1 MPINPDIRNEAYKF
15 FIAEVPEL
23 LQVIETGLLTI
34 RHEHNTGKVHELM
47 RAAHSIKGGSAS
59 LELDTISSIA
69 HRLETIFTALYSK
82 TLEIDIDL
90 ENQLLKAFDCLSV
103 PLKSQITTGFFDGE
117 QALAIAEP
125 IFSQI
130 EERLGD
136 ALTETD
142 SYIPSSAELGVNM
155 TLSIF
160 EVDVAEGLER
170 LVTVLANPQNY
181 EIAGELRAQAEVFAG
196 FGELLN
202 LPGFS
207 AIATKALA
215 ALEANPDLALEI
227 MELALSDFQSAREA
241 VLAGDYSTGGSPS
254 DALVTL
260 AEVGIKNREWK
271 SGDKDGE
278 WEIADFTT
286 SVNPP
291 PELLSKES
299 ENAIFSL
306 DDIFGN
312 QINLDFQEELI
323 STNNETN
330 FSRLPIL
337 KPEEIIDV
345 QVVVE
350 ATSPTEIL
358 AKEVPSLE
366 DIFCST
372 PTSFEPTTFEI
383 ESSPITDTPETLE
396 SAVQSIEDIF
406 DSLAPIQEIAALT
419 SQLDLA
425 SSSKLEKLEPTQLR
439 IDLNRTEV
447 NPGSDLT
454 FPGTTS
460 PTPNLSVRVDL
471 ERLERMNNLV
481 GELAINRNSLSLQNQ
496 QLQGAVRELLNRF
509 ARFGSL
515 VNLLQEVS
523 DQMVV
528 GASSFG
534 LIGSH
539 SGSGFN
545 RLLSVTKTMDNG
557 QTTTETSHF
566 DSLEMDRYGVL
577 HSRIQGILEE
587 IVQVEESVDDIA
599 LFAKKSDQTL
609 EQQRQRLAY
618 LRDELMWAR
627 MLPIGEVVNRFPRV
641 LRELSTTYNKPV
653 NLKLSGTGVLVDKAV
668 LEKLYDPLL
677 HLLRNAFDHGI
688 ESPEIR
694 RNLGKLEQGQI
705 EIRTYHKGSQTIIE
719 IKDDGQG
726 LNTERIGNRAIE
738 LGLISPEELA
748 TTSNN
753 RLWEFIFEPGF
764 STADQVSELSGRGVG
779 LDVVRRQLR
788 SLKGNL
794 SVTSSPGICTTF
806 TLRLPLTLTIAKLL
820 VCFVGST
827 ALALPSDSIEEI
839 IVPQANQVKQ
849 SGNQRFL
856 HWEEQLVST
865 YRMADLLKYTCPLP
879 DSLPS
884 KALVAVPSPENWALP
899 MLILKQDQQAF
910 ALEVDRLVTEQE
922 LVIKPFGSAITPPN
936 YAYGCTILG
945 DGSLIPVIDCLALL
959 EFDRTQI
966 STVTQINTELAPESD
981 LELGLSTTSATL
993 KTDRSSTIL
1002 IVDDSV
1008 ALRQTLA
1015 LTLERAGFRVLQA
1028 KDGREAIEILQQS
1041 SSVNLVIC
1049 DIEMPNMNGFEF
1061 LSQRRSDPQ
1070 LAKIPIIM
1078 LTSRSSNKHRMLA
1091 MQLGATSYF
1100 TKPYLEQ
1107 EFLTTIKEII
1117 SSC

>member
-1 MPINPDIRNEAYKF
+1 MAINPDIRDEAYKF
-15 FIAEVPEL
+15 FITEASEL
-23 LQVIETGLLTI
+23 LQIIETGLLTI
-34 RHEHNTGKVHELM
+34 RQERNTGKVHELM

-59 LELDTISSIA
+59 VELDAISTIA
-69 HRLETIFTALYSK
+69 HRLETIFTALYSES
-82 TLEIDIDL
+82 LDIDIDL
-90 ENQLLKAFDCLSV
+90 ESQLLKAFDCLSV
-103 PLKSQITTGFFDGE
+103 PLKSQITTGFFDRE
-117 QALAIAEP
+117 EALAIAEP
-125 IFSQI
+125 ILNQI
-130 EERLGD
+130 EEKLGD
-136 ALTETD
+136 AITETD
-142 SYIPSSAELGVNM
+142 SYIPSSTELGVNM

-170 LVTVLANPQNY
+170 LATVLANPQNY

-196 FGELLN
+196 FSELLN
-202 LPGFS
+202 LPGFGE
-207 AIATKALA
+207 IATKALA
-215 ALEANPDLALEI
+215 ALEANPDFALQI
-227 MELALSDFQSAREA
+227 MELALSDFQAGREA
-241 VLAGDYSTGGSPS
+241 VLAGDYTRGGSPS
-254 DALVTL
+254 DALVAL
-260 AEVGIKNREWK
+260 ADSVGEIGN
-271 SGDKDGE
+271 GE

-291 PELLSKES
+291 PELLIEEA
-299 ENAIFSL
+299 ENAILSL

-312 QINLDFQEELI
+312 QTNIDFYEE
-323 STNNETN
+323 STVTNEETYSSP
-330 FSRLPIL
+330 FPIV
-337 KPEEIIDV
+337 KKEEIIDAEL
-345 QVVVE
+345 VVE
-350 ATSPTEIL
+350 ASSQTEIL
-358 AKEVPSLE
+358 AKEIPSLE

-372 PTSFEPTTFEI
+372 PTTFEI
-383 ESSPITDTPETLE
+383 ESSPITDRPQTIE

-406 DSLAPIQEIAALT
+406 DSLAPIEEISLLT

-425 SSSKLEKLEPTQLR
+425 SSSKPGKLVSTQP
-439 IDLNRTEV
+439 IIEQNRTEV
-447 NPGSDLT
+447 KPGSDLT
-454 FPGTTS
+454 FQGTTS
-460 PTPNLSVRVDL
+460 PTPKLSVRVDL

-496 QLQGAVRELLNRF
+496 QLQGTVRELLSRF
-509 ARFGSL
+509 TRFSSL

-523 DQMVV
+523 NKMIVNT
-528 GASSFG
+528 SSLG
-534 LIGSH
+534 LIESY
-539 SGSGFN
+539 SDSDLN
-545 RLLSVTKTMDNG
+545 RSLSVKKIINNG
-557 QTTTETSHF
+557 QQTTENSNF

-577 HSRIQGILEE
+577 HSRLQGIMEE
-587 IVQVEESVDDIA
+587 IVQLEESVDDIA

-653 NLKLSGTGVLVDKAV
+653 NLKLSGTGVLIDKAV

-688 ESPEIR
+688 ESSEIR
-694 RNLGKLEQGQI
+694 RKQDKPEQGQI

-748 TTSNN
+748 TISNN

-764 STADQVSELSGRGVG
+764 STADQVSAISGRGVG

-794 SVTSSPGICTTF
+794 SVTSSPKIGTTF

-820 VCFVGST
+820 VCFVSST

-839 IVPQANQVKQ
+839 IVPKENQLKV

-856 HWEEQLVST
+856 HWQEQLLPT

-884 KALVAVPSPENWALP
+884 KALVSVASPENWALP
-899 MLILKQDQQAF
+899 MLILKQDHQAF

-922 LVIKPFGSAITPPN
+922 LVIKPFGSAIAPPN

-959 EFDRTQI
+959 EFERTQI
-966 STVTQINTELAPESD
+966 QTANQINPELAPESNIE
-981 LELGLSTTSATL
+981 LELSATSAAL
-993 KTDRSSTIL
+993 KTTQLSTIL

-1028 KDGREAIEILQQS
+1028 RDGREAIERLQQTL
-1041 SSVNLVIC
+1041 SVKLVIC
-1049 DIEMPNMNGFEF
+1049 DVEMPNMNGFEF
-1061 LSQRRSDPQ
+1061 LSQRRADPQ

-1107 EFLTTIKEII
+1107 EFLTVIKETI
-1117 SSC
+1117 SSY

>member
-1 MPINPDIRNEAYKF
+1 M
-15 FIAEVPEL
+15 
-23 LQVIETGLLTI
+23 
-34 RHEHNTGKVHELM
+34 
-47 RAAHSIKGGSAS
+47 
-59 LELDTISSIA
+59 SSIA
-69 HRLETIFTALYSK
+69 HRLETIFTALYSE

-103 PLKSQITTGFFDGE
+103 PLKLQITTGFFDRE
-117 QALAIAEP
+117 QALAIADP
-125 IFSQI
+125 ILNKI

-142 SYIPSSAELGVNM
+142 SYIPTSAELGVNM

-170 LVTVLANPQNY
+170 LSGVLANPENY
-181 EIAGELRAQAEVFAG
+181 EVAGELRAQAEVFAG

-202 LPGFS
+202 LSGFS

-215 ALEANPDLALEI
+215 ALEANPDLAIQI
-227 MELALSDFQSAREA
+227 MELALSDFQASREA
-241 VLAGDYSTGGSPS
+241 VLTGDYTTGGSPCE
-254 DALVTL
+254 ALVIL
-260 AEVGIKNREWK
+260 AEGEIG
-271 SGDKDGE
+271 SG
-278 WEIADFTT
+278 EIANFTT
-286 SVNPP
+286 SINPP
-291 PELLSKES
+291 HELLTKEA
-299 ENAIFSL
+299 ENALFSLENIFS
-306 DDIFGN
+306 N
-312 QINLDFQEELI
+312 PPNLDFHEE
-323 STNNETN
+323 SNVTNNEIY
-330 FSRLPIL
+330 SPSLPIFEQ
-337 KPEEIIDV
+337 EEILDAEVIA
-345 QVVVE
+345 E
-350 ATSPTEIL
+350 ATSAREIL
-358 AKEVPSLE
+358 AREVPSLE

-372 PTSFEPTTFEI
+372 PTSFEPATVER
-383 ESSPITDTPETLE
+383 ELLPITERPENLE
-396 SAVQSIEDIF
+396 SALQSIEDIF
-406 DSLAPIQEIAALT
+406 DSLPPIEEITSLT

-425 SSSKLEKLEPTQLR
+425 SSSKVEKLVPTQAKLELSR
-439 IDLNRTEV
+439 AEV
-447 NPGSDLT
+447 NPSTALT
-454 FPGTTS
+454 FPETTS
-460 PTPNLSVRVDL
+460 PTHNLSVRVDI

-481 GELAINRNSLSLQNQ
+481 GELAINRNSLSLQHQ
-496 QLQGAVRELLNRF
+496 QLQGAVRDLLNRF

-515 VNLLQEVS
+515 VTLLQEVS
-523 DQMVV
+523 DQMLVN
-528 GASSFG
+528 ASSLG
-534 LIGSH
+534 SIASH

-545 RLLSVTKTMDNG
+545 LPLSVTKTIDNG
-557 QTTTETSHF
+557 QRTTENSHF

-577 HSRIQGILEE
+577 HSRLQGILEE
-587 IVQVEESVDDIA
+587 IIQLEESVDDIA
-599 LFAKKSDQTL
+599 IFAKKSDQSL

-641 LRELSTTYNKPV
+641 LRELSTNYNKPV
-653 NLKLSGTGVLVDKAV
+653 NLKLTGTGVLVDKAV

-694 RNLGKLEQGQI
+694 RKIGKQEVGQI
-705 EIRTYHKGSQTIIE
+705 EIKTYHKGSQTIIE
-719 IKDDGQG
+719 IRDDGQG
-726 LNTERIGNRAIE
+726 LNTEKIGYRARE
-738 LGLISPEELA
+738 LGLISAEELV
-748 TTSNN
+748 TISNN
-753 RLWEFIFEPGF
+753 RLWELIFEPGF
-764 STADQVSELSGRGVG
+764 STANQVSAISGRGVG

-794 SVTSSPGICTTF
+794 SVTSAPGIGTTF

-820 VCFVGST
+820 VCFIGTT

-839 IVPQANQVKQ
+839 IIPKANQLKQ

-856 HWEEQLVST
+856 HWQEQLLPT

-879 DSLPS
+879 DTFPS

-899 MLILKQDQQAF
+899 MLIFKQDRQAF
-910 ALEVDRLVTEQE
+910 ALEIDRLVTEQE
-922 LVIKPFGSAITPPN
+922 LVIKPFSNAISPPN

-945 DGSLIPVIDCLALL
+945 DGSVIPVIDAIALL
-959 EFDRTQI
+959 EFDRTQMA
-966 STVTQINTELAPESD
+966 TVNQINPELVPESA
-981 LELGLSTTSATL
+981 LELGLFGTSATR
-993 KTDRSSTIL
+993 KTAPSSTIL

-1028 KDGREAIEILQQS
+1028 KDGREALERLQQT

-1061 LSQRRSDPQ
+1061 LSQRRADPQ

-1078 LTSRSSNKHRMLA
+1078 LTSRSSNKHRILA

-1107 EFLTTIKEII
+1107 EFLTAIKEII

>member
-1 MPINPDIRNEAYKF
+1 MAINQDIRDEAYKF
-15 FIAEVPEL
+15 FIAEAAEL
-23 LQVIETGLLTI
+23 LQIIETGLLTL
-34 RHEHNTGKVHELM
+34 RQERNTGKVHELM

-59 LELDTISSIA
+59 VELDAISSIA
-69 HRLETIFTALYSK
+69 HRLETIFTALYCE

-103 PLKSQITTGFFDGE
+103 PLKSQINTGFFDRE

-125 IFSQI
+125 ILNQI

-136 ALTETD
+136 AINETD
-142 SYIPSSAELGVNM
+142 SYIPSSTELGVNM

-160 EVDVAEGLER
+160 EVDVAEGLEH
-170 LVTVLANPQNY
+170 LATVLANPQNY

-196 FGELLN
+196 FSELLN
-202 LPGFS
+202 LPGFGE
-207 AIATKALA
+207 IATKALA

-227 MELALSDFQSAREA
+227 MELALSDFQAGREA
-241 VLAGDYSTGGSPS
+241 VLGGDYTTGGSPS
-254 DALVTL
+254 DALVAL
-260 AEVGIKNREWK
+260 AEVEIENREW
-271 SGDKDGE
+271 GIGNGE
-278 WEIADFTT
+278 GEIADFTT
-286 SVNPP
+286 SINLL
-291 PELLSKES
+291 PEVLSKEA
-299 ENAIFSL
+299 ENAFFSL

-312 QINLDFQEELI
+312 QTNLDFQSESNL
-323 STNNETN
+323 TNNETD
-330 FSRLPIL
+330 SEPLPIL
-337 KPEEIIDV
+337 NREEIIDAE
-345 QVVVE
+345 VVVE
-350 ATSPTEIL
+350 ATSPREIL
-358 AKEVPSLE
+358 AREVPSLE

-372 PTSFEPTTFEI
+372 PITFESTTFER
-383 ESSPITDTPETLE
+383 ESSPITDTPKTIE
-396 SAVQSIEDIF
+396 STVQSIEDIF
-406 DSLAPIQEIAALT
+406 DSLSPIEEITALT

-425 SSSKLEKLEPTQLR
+425 SSSKLEKLVPTQPI
-439 IDLNRTEV
+439 IDLSRTEV
-447 NPGSDLT
+447 KPGSDLT
-454 FPGTTS
+454 FPETTA

-509 ARFGSL
+509 TRFGSL

-528 GASSFG
+528 GASTIG

-539 SGSGFN
+539 SDSDFH
-545 RLLSVTKTMDNG
+545 RSLSVKKLINNGENPTDN
-557 QTTTETSHF
+557 SHF

-587 IVQVEESVDDIA
+587 IVQLEESVDDIA

-627 MLPIGEVVNRFPRV
+627 MLPIGEVVNRFPRL

-653 NLKLSGTGVLVDKAV
+653 NLKLGGTGVLVDKAV

-694 RNLGKLEQGQI
+694 RNIGKPEPGKI

-738 LGLISPEELA
+738 LGLISPKELE
-748 TTSNN
+748 TISNN

-764 STADQVSELSGRGVG
+764 STAHRVSAISGRGVG

-794 SVTSSPGICTTF
+794 SVTSSAGIGTTF

-839 IVPQANQVKQ
+839 IIPKSNQLKV

-856 HWEEQLVST
+856 HWQEQLVPT

-884 KALVAVPSPENWALP
+884 KALVSVPSPENWALP
-899 MLILKQDQQAF
+899 MLIFKQDQQAF
-910 ALEVDRLVTEQE
+910 ALEVERLVTEQE
-922 LVIKPFGSAITPPN
+922 LVIKPFGSAIAPPN

-959 EFDRTQI
+959 EFDQTQI
-966 STVTQINTELAPESD
+966 ATANQFNTELAPESE
-981 LELGLSTTSATL
+981 LELGFFGKSDSL
-993 KTDRSSTIL
+993 KTAQSLTIL

-1015 LTLERAGFRVLQA
+1015 LTLERAGFRALQA
-1028 KDGREAIEILQQS
+1028 KDGREAMERLQQS
-1041 SSVNLVIC
+1041 LSVKLIIC
-1049 DIEMPNMNGFEF
+1049 DIEMPSMNGFEF
-1061 LSQRRSDPQ
+1061 LSQRRADPQ

-1107 EFLTTIKEII
+1107 EFLTAIKEII
-1117 SSC
+1117 SGC

>member
-1 MPINPDIRNEAYKF
+1 M
-15 FIAEVPEL
+15 
-23 LQVIETGLLTI
+23 
-34 RHEHNTGKVHELM
+34 
-47 RAAHSIKGGSAS
+47 
-59 LELDTISSIA
+59 
-69 HRLETIFTALYSK
+69 
-82 TLEIDIDL
+82 
-90 ENQLLKAFDCLSV
+90 LKAFDCLSV
-103 PLKSQITTGFFDGE
+103 PLKLQITTGFFDRE
-117 QALAIAEP
+117 QALAIADP
-125 IFSQI
+125 ILNKI

-142 SYIPSSAELGVNM
+142 SYIPTSAELGVNM

-170 LVTVLANPQNY
+170 LSGVLANPENY
-181 EIAGELRAQAEVFAG
+181 EVAGELRAQAEVFAG

-202 LPGFS
+202 LSGFS

-215 ALEANPDLALEI
+215 ALEANPDLAIQI
-227 MELALSDFQSAREA
+227 MELALSDFQASREA
-241 VLAGDYSTGGSPS
+241 VLTGDYTTGGSPCE
-254 DALVTL
+254 ALVIL
-260 AEVGIKNREWK
+260 AEGEIG
-271 SGDKDGE
+271 SG
-278 WEIADFTT
+278 EIANFTT
-286 SVNPP
+286 SINPP
-291 PELLSKES
+291 HELLTKEA
-299 ENAIFSL
+299 ENALFSLENIFS
-306 DDIFGN
+306 N
-312 QINLDFQEELI
+312 PPNLDFHEE
-323 STNNETN
+323 SNVTNNEIY
-330 FSRLPIL
+330 SPSLPIFEQ
-337 KPEEIIDV
+337 EEILDAEVIA
-345 QVVVE
+345 E
-350 ATSPTEIL
+350 ATSAREIL
-358 AKEVPSLE
+358 AREVPSLE

-372 PTSFEPTTFEI
+372 PTSFEPATVER
-383 ESSPITDTPETLE
+383 ELLPITERPENLE
-396 SAVQSIEDIF
+396 SALQSIEDIF
-406 DSLAPIQEIAALT
+406 DSLPPIEEITSLT

-425 SSSKLEKLEPTQLR
+425 SSSKVEKLVPTQAKLELSR
-439 IDLNRTEV
+439 AEV
-447 NPGSDLT
+447 NPSTALT
-454 FPGTTS
+454 FPETTS
-460 PTPNLSVRVDL
+460 PTHNLSVRVDI

-481 GELAINRNSLSLQNQ
+481 GELAINRNSLSLQHQ
-496 QLQGAVRELLNRF
+496 QLQGAVRDLLNRF

-515 VNLLQEVS
+515 VTLLQEVS
-523 DQMVV
+523 DQMLVN
-528 GASSFG
+528 ASSLG
-534 LIGSH
+534 SIASH

-545 RLLSVTKTMDNG
+545 LPLSVTKTIDNG
-557 QTTTETSHF
+557 QRTTENSHF

-577 HSRIQGILEE
+577 HSRLQGILEE
-587 IVQVEESVDDIA
+587 IIQLEESVDDIA
-599 LFAKKSDQTL
+599 IFAKKSDQSL

-641 LRELSTTYNKPV
+641 LRELSTNYNKPV
-653 NLKLSGTGVLVDKAV
+653 NLKLTGTGVLVDKAV

-694 RNLGKLEQGQI
+694 RKIGKQEVGQI
-705 EIRTYHKGSQTIIE
+705 EIKTYHKGSQTIIE
-719 IKDDGQG
+719 IRDDGQG
-726 LNTERIGNRAIE
+726 LNTEKIGYRARE
-738 LGLISPEELA
+738 LGLISAEELV
-748 TTSNN
+748 TISNN
-753 RLWEFIFEPGF
+753 RLWELIFEPGF
-764 STADQVSELSGRGVG
+764 STANQVSAISGRGVG

-794 SVTSSPGICTTF
+794 SVTSAPGIGTTF

-820 VCFVGST
+820 VCFIGTT

-839 IVPQANQVKQ
+839 IIPKANQLKQ

-856 HWEEQLVST
+856 HWQEQLLPT

-879 DSLPS
+879 DTFPS

-899 MLILKQDQQAF
+899 MLIFKQDRQAF
-910 ALEVDRLVTEQE
+910 ALEIDRLVTEQE
-922 LVIKPFGSAITPPN
+922 LVIKPFSNAISPPN

-945 DGSLIPVIDCLALL
+945 DGSVIPVIDAIALL
-959 EFDRTQI
+959 EFDRTQMA
-966 STVTQINTELAPESD
+966 TVNQINPELVPESA
-981 LELGLSTTSATL
+981 LELGLFGTSATR
-993 KTDRSSTIL
+993 KTAPSSTIL

-1028 KDGREAIEILQQS
+1028 KDGREALERLQQT

-1061 LSQRRSDPQ
+1061 LSQRRADPQ

-1078 LTSRSSNKHRMLA
+1078 LTSRSSNKHRILA

-1107 EFLTTIKEII
+1107 EFLTAIKEII

>member
-1 MPINPDIRNEAYKF
+1 MAINPDIRNEAYKF
-15 FIAEVPEL
+15 FITEAAEL
-23 LQVIETGLLTI
+23 LQIIETGLLTI
-34 RHEHNTGKVHELM
+34 RQERNTGKVHELM

-59 LELDTISSIA
+59 VELDAISSIA
-69 HRLETIFTALYSK
+69 HRLETIFTALYSE
-82 TLEIDIDL
+82 TLSIDIDL

-103 PLKSQITTGFFDGE
+103 PLKSQINTGFFDRE

-125 IFSQI
+125 ILNQI

-136 ALTETD
+136 AINETD
-142 SYIPSSAELGVNM
+142 SYIPSSTELGVNM
-155 TLSIF
+155 TSSIF

-170 LVTVLANPQNY
+170 LATVLANPQNY

-196 FGELLN
+196 FSELLN
-202 LPGFS
+202 LPGFGEI
-207 AIATKALA
+207 AIKALA
-215 ALEANPDLALEI
+215 ALEAHPDFALQI
-227 MELALSDFQSAREA
+227 MELALSDFQAGRDA
-241 VLAGDYSTGGSPS
+241 VLGGDYTTGGSPS
-254 DALVTL
+254 DPLVAL
-260 AEVGIKNREWK
+260 AEAKIENREW
-271 SGDKDGE
+271 GIGNGE
-278 WEIADFTT
+278 WGIADFTT
-286 SVNPP
+286 SVNSPH
-291 PELLSKES
+291 ELLIKET
-299 ENAIFSL
+299 ENAFFSL

-312 QINLDFQEELI
+312 HNSLDFHEE
-323 STNNETN
+323 SNVTNNETYYDP
-330 FSRLPIL
+330 LPIFNT
-337 KPEEIIDV
+337 EEILDAE
-345 QVVVE
+345 VVVE

-358 AKEVPSLE
+358 AREVPSLE

-372 PTSFEPTTFEI
+372 PTTFEI
-383 ESSPITDTPETLE
+383 ESSLITDSPQTIE
-396 SAVQSIEDIF
+396 STVQSIEDIF
-406 DSLAPIQEIAALT
+406 DSLAPIEEISVLT
-419 SQLDLA
+419 SQLDLV
-425 SSSKLEKLEPTQLR
+425 SSSKLEKLVPTQQIIELS
-439 IDLNRTEV
+439 RTEV
-447 NPGSDLT
+447 KPSSDLT
-454 FPGTTS
+454 FQGTTA

-509 ARFGSL
+509 TRFGSL

-528 GASSFG
+528 NASSLG

-539 SGSGFN
+539 SGSDFN
-545 RLLSVTKTMDNG
+545 RSSSVTKTIDNG
-557 QTTTETSHF
+557 EHPTENSHF

-577 HSRIQGILEE
+577 HSRLQGILEE
-587 IVQVEESVDDIA
+587 IVQLEESVDDIA
-599 LFAKKSDQTL
+599 IFAKKSDQTL
-609 EQQRQRLAY
+609 EQQRQRLTY

-694 RNLGKLEQGQI
+694 HKLGKPEQGQI

-738 LGLISPEELA
+738 LGLISPEQLEMI
-748 TTSNN
+748 SNN

-764 STADQVSELSGRGVG
+764 STAHQVSAISGRGVG

-794 SVTSSPGICTTF
+794 SVTSSAGIGTTF

-839 IVPQANQVKQ
+839 IVPKSNQVKQ

-856 HWEEQLVST
+856 YWQEQLVPT
-865 YRMADLLKYTCPLP
+865 YRMTDLLKYTCPLP

-884 KALVAVPSPENWALP
+884 KALVSVPSPENWALP
-899 MLILKQDQQAF
+899 MLILKQEEQAF

-922 LVIKPFGSAITPPN
+922 LVIKPFGSAIAPPN

-966 STVTQINTELAPESD
+966 ATANQFNPELAPESD
-981 LELGLSTTSATL
+981 INLGLFGTSDTL
-993 KTDRSSTIL
+993 KTVQSSTIL

-1015 LTLERAGFRVLQA
+1015 LTLERSGFRVLQA
-1028 KDGREAIEILQQS
+1028 KDGREALERLQQT
-1041 SSVNLVIC
+1041 SSVKLVIC
-1049 DIEMPNMNGFEF
+1049 DVEMPNMNGFEF
-1061 LSQRRSDPQ
+1061 LSQRRADPQ

-1107 EFLTTIKEII
+1107 EFLTAIKEII
-1117 SSC
+1117 SNC

>member
-1 MPINPDIRNEAYKF
+1 MAINPDIRDEAYKI
-15 FIAEVPEL
+15 FITEALEL
-23 LQVIETGLLTI
+23 LQIIETGLLTI
-34 RHEHNTGKVHELM
+34 RQERNTGKVHELM

-59 LELDTISSIA
+59 LELDAISSIA
-69 HRLETIFTALYSK
+69 HRLETIFTALYSE

-103 PLKSQITTGFFDGE
+103 PLKSQINTGFFDAE
-117 QALAIAEP
+117 QVLAIAEP
-125 IFSQI
+125 IFNQI

-136 ALTETD
+136 AIAETN
-142 SYIPSSAELGVNM
+142 SYIPSSSELGLNM

-170 LVTVLANPQNY
+170 FAAVLANPQNY

-207 AIATKALA
+207 AIATTALT
-215 ALEANPDLALEI
+215 ALEANPDFDLQI
-227 MELALSDFQSAREA
+227 MQLALSDFQAGREA
-241 VLAGDYSTGGSPS
+241 VLGGDYTTGGTPS
-254 DALVTL
+254 DALVAL
-260 AEVGIKNREWK
+260 ADSVGEIGN
-271 SGDKDGE
+271 GE
-278 WEIADFTT
+278 WGVGNGEWGIFDFT
-286 SVNPP
+286 SR
-291 PELLSKES
+291 EKDS
-299 ENAIFSL
+299 EV
-306 DDIFGN
+306 
-312 QINLDFQEELI
+312 
-323 STNNETN
+323 
-330 FSRLPIL
+330 R
-337 KPEEIIDV
+337 EI
-345 QVVVE
+345 
-350 ATSPTEIL
+350 
-358 AKEVPSLE
+358 PSLE

-372 PTSFEPTTFEI
+372 FTTFEI
-383 ESSPITDTPETLE
+383 ESSPITDTPETIE

-406 DSLAPIQEIAALT
+406 NSLAPIEEIASLT

-425 SSSKLEKLEPTQLR
+425 SSSKIEKLVPTQP
-439 IDLNRTEV
+439 IIEISRTEL
-447 NPGSDLT
+447 NPESDLT
-454 FPGTTS
+454 FQGTTS

-523 DQMVV
+523 DKMVV
-528 GASSFG
+528 GASSLG

-539 SGSGFN
+539 SGSEFN
-545 RLLSVTKTMDNG
+545 RSLSVTKTIDNG
-557 QTTTETSHF
+557 QRITDNSHF

-577 HSRIQGILEE
+577 HSRLQSILEE
-587 IVQVEESVDDIA
+587 IVQLEESVDDIA

-627 MLPIGEVVNRFPRV
+627 MLPIGEVVNRFSRV

-694 RNLGKLEQGQI
+694 RKIGKSEQGKI

-726 LNTERIGNRAIE
+726 LNTERIGNKAIE
-738 LGLISPEELA
+738 LGLISLDKLA
-748 TTSNN
+748 TTTNN

-764 STADQVSELSGRGVG
+764 STADRVSELSGRGVG

-794 SVTSSPGICTTF
+794 SVTSSPGIGTTF

-839 IVPQANQVKQ
+839 IVPKANQIKQ

-856 HWEEQLVST
+856 HWQEQLVPT
-865 YRMADLLKYTCPLP
+865 YRIADLLKYTCPLP

-899 MLILKQDQQAF
+899 MLILKQEEQAF

-922 LVIKPFGSAITPPN
+922 LVIKPFGSAIAPPN

-945 DGSLIPVIDCLALL
+945 DGSLIPVIDCMALL

-966 STVTQINTELAPESD
+966 AIANQINTELTPESD
-981 LELGLSTTSATL
+981 LELGLSDTSTTL
-993 KTDRSSTIL
+993 KTAQLSTIL

-1015 LTLERAGFRVLQA
+1015 LTLEKAGFRVLQA
-1028 KDGREAIEILQQS
+1028 RDGREAIERLQQI
-1041 SSVNLVIC
+1041 SSVKLIIC

-1061 LSQRRSDPQ
+1061 LSQRRADPQ
-1070 LAKIPIIM
+1070 LVKIPIIM

-1107 EFLTTIKEII
+1107 EFLTEIKEIVI
-1117 SSC
+1117 SC